1 MDMTQHVTWDKM
13 NIRSSLDAAPPHA
26 LDHGDRDF
34 KFTKHLTVREVTSLV
49 VWLSETRPGFIK
61 YYYLWQNVVLIF
73 GKILSC
79 SRQDTS
85 QDLSVSSV
93 TFRVKAEMENA
104 VSVVALINL
113 GMKFVPRC
121 ALEQVGDWNLP
132 ATTEHGCLPTSGY
145 LLCNNPHEWP
155 CCAAILGAL
164 LSVWPY
170 SATFYGYTSPSRR
183 PKWTSLG
190 VPLHFFVLLLSQ
202 PPSSYFYS
210 LLSTEIH
217 VNINEVSPS
226 H

>member
-1 MDMTQHVTWDKM
+1 MDW
-13 NIRSSLDAAPPHA
+13 SLSWFFVA
-26 LDHGDRDF
+26 
-34 KFTKHLTVREVTSLV
+34 
-49 VWLSETRPGFIK
+49 
-61 YYYLWQNVVLIF
+61 
-73 GKILSC
+73 GKI
-79 SRQDTS
+79 RQRTFQLAAWPLGS
-85 QDLSVSSV
+85 KLKWKTQYQWSHWLISARNLFHGVHLRKWV
-93 TFRVKAEMENA
+93 TGIC
-104 VSVVALINL
+104 L
-113 GMKFVPRC
+113 
-121 ALEQVGDWNLP
+121 Q
-132 ATTEHGCLPTSGY
+132 TTEHGCLPTSGY